1 LASNKFQKGIFTIK
15 YSIWDLSLIEKI
27 DTEYHAGSFF
37 CDFIENQIWDEI
49 CMEKI
54 VLKHHYGVSPK
65 KKKKQI
71 TMVQVTTFN
80 DVFVS

>member
-1 LASNKFQKGIFTIK
+1 
-15 YSIWDLSLIEKI
+15 
-27 DTEYHAGSFF
+27 
-37 CDFIENQIWDEI
+37 
-49 CMEKI
+49 MEKI

>member
-1 LASNKFQKGIFTIK
+1 MYGENRSQT
-15 YSIWDLSLIEKI
+15 SLWCK
-27 DTEYHAGSFF
+27 S
-37 CDFIENQIWDEI
+37 
-49 CMEKI
+49 
-54 VLKHHYGVSPK
+54 K